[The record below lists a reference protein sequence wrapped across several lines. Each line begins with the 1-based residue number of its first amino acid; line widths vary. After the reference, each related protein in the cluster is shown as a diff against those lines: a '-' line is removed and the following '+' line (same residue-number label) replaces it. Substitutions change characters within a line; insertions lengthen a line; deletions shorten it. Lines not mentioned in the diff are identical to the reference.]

1 MKKIITKVIL
11 LLIMV
16 ASSIQSFAQSNSPEM
31 ADALRANG
39 KIYVVVIVLSIVLI
53 GIVIYL
59 FALDKKI
66 SGIEKKL
73 NQK

>member
-1 MKKIITKVIL
+1 MKKNIYKTL
-11 LLIMV
+11 LSLLMV
-16 ASSIQSFAQSNSPEM
+16 GTSLQSFAQSNAPEM
-31 ADALRANG
+31 ADTMRANG
-39 KIYVVVIVLSIVLI
+39 KIYVVVVVLTIVLT
-53 GIVIYL
+53 GIAIYL